1 MKVIHKKTNYVLAK
15 DLKVA
20 RTIGE
25 RTLGLMFI
33 KEMKG
38 FDALLIDPC
47 NSVHNFFVR
56 FPIDL
61 VFLSKDMKI
70 VKLIKCFK
78 PWRMTGIYFKA
89 KKVLELPNGTIT
101 DDMQVGDEVEVQYV

>member
-1 MKVIHKKTNYVLAK
+1 MKVIHKKTNKILSN
-15 DLKVA
+15 DLKIAKTLVD
-20 RTIGE
+20 RTIG
-25 RTLGLMFI
+25 LMFV

-38 FDALLIDPC
+38 FDALLLDPC

-61 VFLSKDMKI
+61 IFLDDELKI
-70 VKLIKCFK
+70 VKLKKCFK

-89 KKVLELPNGTIT
+89 RKVLELPNGTIT
-101 DDMQVGDEVEVQYV
+101 SDISEGDYLEVRHV

>member
-1 MKVIHKKTNYVLAK
+1 MIHKKTNNIIAK

-20 RTIGE
+20 KTLMERTIG
-25 RTLGLMFI
+25 LMFV

-38 FDALLIDPC
+38 FDGLLIDPC

-61 VFLSKDMKI
+61 IFLNNDMQV

-78 PWRMTGIYFKA
+78 PWRMTGIYLKA
-89 KKVLELPNGTIT
+89 RKVLELPNGTIT
-101 DDMQVGDEVEVQYV
+101 DDIQVGDQLEVQYV